1 MTAVDF
7 RQISLRRPEAYLCS
21 RLEISVC
28 YGRPSASARGP
39 VAGDLD
45 DAALQPRVHHDLD
58 DLPAAFWAAGL
69 PLGIQGAYTYPE
81 TNGPG
86 GIAAPQSPR

>member
-1 MTAVDF
+1 MPYFPLV
-7 RQISLRRPEAYLCS
+7 AYCQ
-21 RLEISVC
+21 RYV
-28 YGRPSASARGP
+28 RN
-39 VAGDLD
+39 AGIGTVDLD

-58 DLPAAFWAAGL
+58 DLPLLFWAAGL

-86 GIAAPQSPR
+86 GDRCSTSPR